1 MKKQIINLL
10 AFLPILAL
18 AQPGKV
24 QSAWRN
30 ISDYEST
37 YDVSSLTSAKEAIE
51 LALVHEKT
59 KDNAKTWVYNSKI
72 EYYLFREAFK
82 AEQAK
87 LTTIKNDAEKN
98 EVSYGSVNP
107 IKLKDS
113 YNSLKKAMALDK
125 DQSYK
130 PDIDKIQSQLALE
143 IGNIAIGKYKAK
155 TYEDATDLFI
165 ISYEVYKSISGNK
178 DTNTLSNALLCAQK
192 ASSQIKLIEVSN
204 YMIKENL
211 AIPFTYQS
219 LCEAQLASKDT
230 VAAIQTLKTGRA
242 AYPNDISLMNKE
254 TEFYLMQGKKQEA
267 IDNLNKLIA
276 QSPNQVFLYV
286 VRGNVYDNLANPI
299 GSEAKKPSNYEEL
312 VVKAEAD
319 YLKSI
324 ELDQNNFGYLYNI
337 GALYNNWGVYY
348 QNKADAI
355 NKVNAEQ
362 KTLVEKAQV
371 LFKKSIVNLE
381 KVLELN
387 SSDSQIMYALRKLYL
402 QTGDSAK
409 AAQMSERMKK

>member
-10 AFLPILAL
+10 AFLPILAI
-18 AQPGKV
+18 AQPSKV

-30 ISDYEST
+30 ISDYESS
-37 YDVSSLTSAKEAIE
+37 YDVSSLTSAKEAID

-59 KDNAKTWVYNSKI
+59 MTGAKTWMYNSKI
-72 EYYLFREAFK
+72 EYYQFREEFK
-82 AEQAK
+82 TEQAK
-87 LTTIKNDAEKN
+87 LTTIKNDGEKN
-98 EVSYGSVNP
+98 EVAYGNVNP
-107 IKLKDS
+107 TKLKDS
-113 YNSLKKAMALDK
+113 YNSLKKAISFDK

-130 PDIDKIQSQLALE
+130 ADIDKIQSQLALE
-143 IGNIAIGKYKAK
+143 IGNIAVGKYKAK
-155 TYEDATDLFI
+155 IYEDATDLFV
-165 ISYEVYKSISGNK
+165 ISYEVYKSISGTK

-192 ASSQIKLIEVSN
+192 SNAKIKVIDVSN
-204 YMIKENL
+204 YMIKENV
-211 AIPFTYQS
+211 AIAYTYQS
-219 LCEAQLASKDT
+219 LCEAQMANKDT
-230 VAAIQTLKTGRA
+230 VSAFQTLKTGRKA
-242 AYPNDISLMNKE
+242 FPNDITLMNKE

-286 VRGNVYDNLANPI
+286 VRGNVYDNLANPA
-299 GSEAKKPSNYEEL
+299 GTETKKPENYEEL

-324 ELDQNNFGYLYNI
+324 ELDPNNFGYLYNI

-348 QNKADAI
+348 QTKADVI
-355 NKVNAEQ
+355 NKVNTEQ

-381 KVLELN
+381 KALELN
-387 SSDSQIMYALRKLYL
+387 DRDSQIMYALRKLYL